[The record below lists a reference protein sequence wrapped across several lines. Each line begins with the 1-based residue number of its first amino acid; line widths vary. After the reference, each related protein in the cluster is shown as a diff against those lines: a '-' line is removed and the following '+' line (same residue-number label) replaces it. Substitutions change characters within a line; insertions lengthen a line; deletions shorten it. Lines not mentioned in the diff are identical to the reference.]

1 MYPMPE
7 FRETDPAEIVEFIRK
22 YPLAMLA
29 AVGEDGSP
37 VATHVPL
44 LVNFDGSHLK
54 LRGHVMRNTP
64 YWRAFKQAPSDVLVA
79 FTGPN
84 APILASWNAD
94 LRFGGTWNYMAVH
107 VRGALTFLPEDDLV
121 NILRDLKDLHE
132 VDPAAKFDLL
142 PPDYVP
148 SLIRAIEGFE
158 IKATS
163 MEAVFKLSQN
173 RTREDFESTIEGL
186 LRRGGESALVAEEM
200 ITRRSRFFPDRKTG
214 GKKVSTAQRS
224 EPRYS

>member
-7 FRETDPAEIVEFIRK
+7 FRETDPAEIIEFIRK
-22 YPLAMLA
+22 YPLAMLT

-44 LVNFDGSHLK
+44 LVNHDGSQLK

-64 YWRAFKQAPSDVLVA
+64 YWKALKRASSDVLVA
-79 FTGPN
+79 FTGPD

-107 VRGALTFLPEDDLV
+107 VRGPLTFLPEDDLV

-132 VDPAAKFDLL
+132 VEPAAKFDLL

-158 IKATS
+158 IEVTS

-186 LRRGGESALVAEEM
+186 QRRDGESALVAEEM
-200 ITRRSRFFPDRKTG
+200 IARRSRFFADLEG
-214 GKKVSTAQRS
+214 
-224 EPRYS
+224 

>member
-7 FRETDPAEIVEFIRK
+7 FRETDPAEIIEFIRK
-22 YPLAMLA
+22 YPLAMLT

-44 LVNFDGSHLK
+44 LVNHDGSQLK

-64 YWRAFKQAPSDVLVA
+64 YWRAFKRASSDVLVA
-79 FTGPN
+79 FTGPD

-107 VRGALTFLPEDDLV
+107 VRGPLTFLSEEDLV
-121 NILRDLKDLHE
+121 RILRDLKDLHE

-158 IKATS
+158 IEVTS

-173 RTREDFESTIEGL
+173 RSREDFESTVEGL
-186 LRRGGESALVAEEM
+186 KQRGGESALVAEEM
-200 ITRRSRFFPDRKTG
+200 IARRSRFFPELET
-214 GKKVSTAQRS
+214 
-224 EPRYS
+224 